1 MSIPST
7 QMQSVL
13 QQGLDTLDLNQQIM
27 FTQYNRIVLPLDGY
41 VFWKPGQQF
50 SVPGSLHYA
59 QEWQQSEDEAVGYSS
74 ILFTA
79 ETQVQEF
86 SSSTQNAL
94 FIASAGN
101 FRYAFSQQSGF
112 YQQAGL
118 WHYVGHSI
126 YPALAT
132 QLLDPPVTI
141 NLNALVLSNSV
152 PFWLQL
158 GSYKPIYGPL
168 ANTIPVFPAYMV
180 AENQIPPYIV
190 ANVEATEM
198 LQALPSRGIFG
209 THTQWASD
217 RVLLTF
223 YGLQNDAVLNF
234 QDCINQYSEDTDNF
248 GIMEEAVVYDDR
260 RIEPELHG
268 PGMKKSLR
276 LVVSYLQSVAQ
287 TLSFQLI
294 KTAVPTVTINPSG
307 V

>member
-1 MSIPST
+1 MSTPYT

-13 QQGLDTLDLNQQIM
+13 QQGLDTLDLNQQVT
-27 FTQYNRIVLPLDGY
+27 FTQYNRLVLPLDGY
-41 VFWKPGQQF
+41 VFWNPGPDFIAQ
-50 SVPGSLHYA
+50 GSLHYA
-59 QEWQQSEDEAVGYSS
+59 QEWQQAEDEAVGYSS
-74 ILFTA
+74 ILFTS
-79 ETQVQEF
+79 ESQIQEF
-86 SSSTQNAL
+86 SSTKQNAL
-94 FIASAGN
+94 FVASAGN

-132 QLLDPPVTI
+132 QLLDPPVSI
-141 NLNALVLSNSV
+141 NLKALVLSNSV

-158 GSYKPIYGPL
+158 GAYAPIYGPL

-180 AENQIPPYIV
+180 AENQAPPYIV

-198 LQALPSRGIFG
+198 LQALPLRGVYG
-209 THTQWASD
+209 THAQWVCD

-234 QDCINQYSEDTDNF
+234 QDCINQYSADTDNF
-248 GIMEEAVVYDDR
+248 GIMEESAVYDDR
-260 RIEPELHG
+260 RVEPELHG

-276 LVVSYLQSVAQ
+276 LVVSYLQSVAE